1 MDTNFAGM
9 NKSFCRNASGAILV
23 GDITDI
29 DSIEATAKW
38 KEEVE
43 NIVSLSD
50 SPIPMVLALNKY
62 DLLTDKAYIYNVAVT
77 TTISAEDVTLIG
89 VLTAAVADTVFTTAN
104 STFTS

>member
-62 DLLTDKAYIYNVAVT
+62 DLLTDKENK
-77 TTISAEDVTLIG
+77 
-89 VLTAAVADTVFTTAN
+89 
-104 STFTS
+104 

>member
-62 DLLTDKAYIYNVAVT
+62 DLLTDKENKGQIERHQT
-77 TTISAEDVTLIG
+77 QDWI
-89 VLTAAVADTVFTTAN
+89 DTFAN
-104 STFTS
+104 